1 MSVRATISIL
11 IVFSLLLS
19 CNTNQDDIISLERTS
34 YFRNIT
40 SPQISDSIIKVVTY
54 NIKMGFEHS
63 DNPWNPDVLGS
74 DNEQL
79 IALTDLLK
87 TLDAD
92 IIALQEVPKDRY
104 NSVIKNYIEVFAEEM
119 EMNFAFGAHGYSE
132 PGITPPVGEW
142 GCAILSKFEILD
154 IENKEIYF
162 EDVYSRR
169 SLLNTTLRV
178 NDSLNLDAIS
188 LHWRPVEEEKP
199 NTANY
204 LASRTN
210 NYIVAGDFNRIAQ
223 IQEFLDIGL
232 KDIDSSYTIYGVD
245 RIFINP
251 AQFVVLEV
259 EQIPEFVSDHFPSY
273 GKLSIKK

>member
-1 MSVRATISIL
+1 MSTRATISIL
-11 IVFSLLLS
+11 VIITLFLS
-19 CNTNQDDIISLERTS
+19 CNTNQEDSISLERTS
-34 YFRNIT
+34 FFRNIINPK
-40 SPQISDSIIKVVTY
+40 SSDSIIKIVTY
-54 NIKMGFEHS
+54 NIKLGFGHS
-63 DNPWNPDVLGS
+63 DDPWNPDILGS
-74 DNEQL
+74 NNEQL
-79 IALTDLLK
+79 IALTNVLK

-104 NSVIKNYIEVFAEEM
+104 NSVIKNYIEAFAEEM
-119 EMNFAFGAHGYSE
+119 EMNYAFGAHGFSE

-142 GCAILSKFEILD
+142 GCAILSKFEILG

-169 SLLNTTLRV
+169 SLLNATLKV

-188 LHWRPVEEEKP
+188 LHWRPIEVEKP

-204 LASRTN
+204 LSTLSN

-223 IQEFLDIGL
+223 IQEFIDIGL

-245 RIFINP
+245 RIFIKP
-251 AQFVVLEV
+251 SQFEVLEV